1 MKPYYDRYSG
11 DEKKALRHYRQNIQL
26 AEALLPSL
34 SIYEV
39 ALRNSLIRELERMT
53 GRKDWY
59 THFATVPALNALDN
73 QVEIARKHTKKYVVI

>member
-1 MKPYYDRYSG
+1 MRPYYDRYPD

-39 ALRNSLIRELERMT
+39 ALRNSLIHKLEKMT
-53 GRKDWY
+53 GK
-59 THFATVPALNALDN
+59 TP
-73 QVEIARKHTKKYVVI
+73 